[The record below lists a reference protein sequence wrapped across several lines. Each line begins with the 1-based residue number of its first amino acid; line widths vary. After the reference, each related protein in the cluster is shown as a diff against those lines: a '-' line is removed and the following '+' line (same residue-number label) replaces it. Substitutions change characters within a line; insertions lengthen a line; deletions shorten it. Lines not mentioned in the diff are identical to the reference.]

1 MPSDRAPLANPG
13 TPPPAASPP
22 DPKSAALAAWL
33 GQFSRTLKTCRLYDA
48 RNPNTIRFRDELG
61 TQLDAMLEA
70 HGAFR
75 LEFSAHQV
83 ACEGRI
89 VLAAREREENFAM
102 PFYRDG
108 LRTLTFNPGVETAEL
123 DLLVDLVLRVT
134 ARSAGSGDDLVTLLW
149 DANLPHVDMS
159 YISSQTETD
168 LADDGDDLLTG
179 AAPGT
184 PGVDLMPWPGSA
196 GGGGGGGGGTAGAGE
211 AGSANA
217 SPDGEAP
224 DHALVQRS
232 EDWLAG
238 EPAHELLACF
248 DALDATSAEDVDRFM
263 THMLDERVSRT
274 APATLALVRETL
286 RAGLLPGDHE
296 DLEDL
301 LVRVLHES
309 IAAAEWND
317 ARDAVDAL
325 TECTE
330 GQWDAL
336 SLVETLA
343 HPDSPVTGSLV
354 AYLDGH
360 ALADVHAFVEF
371 ARTLGPAAIEWL
383 MGIVAIANHQRTRR
397 TLVRALADLCGGN
410 PERLAPWLTDPR
422 WYVVR
427 NAVLVVGSVEGG
439 ANAGLFR
446 HLLRYPDARVRHEV
460 VAALNR
466 CDADDARPLLLA
478 LLDDPEPSIRGS
490 ALHQLGAR
498 RNREASEALLE
509 LVLAPDFRKRPA
521 EEVRSVTAA
530 LAGCAGDE
538 VLPHLEEQLYAPGW
552 FGKNAGPYCQ
562 AIARCIARIGSPAAM
577 GILEHGAKSRMP
589 ATRDACRLV
598 LKGTGHA

>member
-1 MPSDRAPLANPG
+1 MPSDRAPLASPG

-48 RNPNTIRFRDELG
+48 RNPNTIRFREELG
-61 TQLDAMLEA
+61 TQLEALLEA

-75 LEFSAHQV
+75 LEFSAHRV
-83 ACEGRI
+83 ACDGRI

-168 LADDGDDLLTG
+168 LADDGDELLAG
-179 AAPGT
+179 ATPGT
-184 PGVDLMPWPGSA
+184 PGAELMPWPGSA
-196 GGGGGGGGGTAGAGE
+196 GGGGGGSATTAGGTGTASATGGAGIGGGSAIRGTAGAGDTD
-211 AGSANA
+211 SAEA

-301 LVRVLHES
+301 LVRVLHDS

-343 HPDSPVTGSLV
+343 HPDSPVTSSLV
-354 AYLDGH
+354 AHLDGH

-460 VAALNR
+460 VAALAR
-466 CDADDARPLLLA
+466 CDADDARRLPPRAEGNGPCLSA
-478 LLDDPEPSIRGS
+478 PTSPDANRRHPMTRSRFACWAACWSRACMVCCVGS
-490 ALHQLGAR
+490 GSTTRPTAR
-498 RNREASEALLE
+498 SCRNSRTCSM
-509 LVLAPDFRKRPA
+509 R
-521 EEVRSVTAA
+521 
-530 LAGCAGDE
+530 C
-538 VLPHLEEQLYAPGW
+538 
-552 FGKNAGPYCQ
+552 
-562 AIARCIARIGSPAAM
+562 ARCR
-577 GILEHGAKSRMP
+577 
-589 ATRDACRLV
+589 ATTCRCSAWAS
-598 LKGTGHA
+598 TSTSTA